1 MIILGVC
8 LLLASHRV
16 LVHTILKAN
25 ISNGNG
31 EGNGPPMHPHA
42 NIPESRHAGRPEST
56 DRGARYTAALRLQA
70 HAILL

>member
-16 LVHTILKAN
+16 PVHTILKAN

-31 EGNGPPMHPHA
+31 E
-42 NIPESRHAGRPEST
+42 GRPEST

-70 HAILL
+70 HVCNPAIVRVTKTMHR